1 MNSSDIAF
9 SGTIPENYDT
19 YLGPLLFEPYA
30 QDLVSR
36 IPSTNISSALEIA
49 CGTGRTT
56 KYLRDFLPTSV
67 SLVAT
72 DLNPDMLSVAKKRV
86 IGKNLSWQVAD
97 FLELPFEDRSFDL
110 VVCQFG
116 LMFVPDKLKALQE
129 VYRVLKPEGCFLFNT
144 WDRLENNRL
153 FYVGQEILNRFFK
166 DEAPTFY
173 HTPYSMHDMQE
184 MGLLM
189 GKAGFKDSEIVL
201 AKKEGIIESAA
212 DAARGML
219 EGNPVFI
226 ALSEKDPTILPSLK
240 LEFEKTF
247 AAEFGDHPLRTQL
260 QAWVG
265 KAWKI
270 S

>member
-1 MNSSDIAF
+1 M
-9 SGTIPENYDT
+9 
-19 YLGPLLFEPYA
+19 FEPYA

-56 KYLRDFLPTSV
+56 KYLREFLPSSV
-67 SLVAT
+67 RLVAT

-86 IGKNLSWQVAD
+86 SGKNLTWKVAD
-97 FLELPFEDRSFDL
+97 FLELPFNDRSFDL
-110 VVCQFG
+110 VICQFG

-129 VYRVLKPEGCFLFNT
+129 IYRVLKPEGCFLFNT

-153 FYVGQEILNRFFK
+153 IYVGQEILNRFFK
-166 DEAPTFY
+166 GDAPTFY
-173 HTPYSMHDMQE
+173 LTPFSMHDMQQ
-184 MGLLM
+184 MGLMM
-189 GKAGFKDSEIVL
+189 GRAGFRDSEIILV
-201 AKKEGIIESAA
+201 KKEGMIESAA
-212 DAARGML
+212 DAVKGML

-226 ALSEKDPTILPSLK
+226 ALSEKDPTILPSLR

-247 AAEFGDHPLRTQL
+247 ISEFGDHPLKTQL